1 MLFSTLESETLFV
14 VFFHKSN
21 EWKKATAIQVCES
34 KSYLV
39 IEQNAMEKYNRD
51 MTTVWHQY
59 DTYFSIE
66 CGKVKSYLE
75 NDENKYSRQTPNRT
89 VQQNQIK

>member
-1 MLFSTLESETLFV
+1 
-14 VFFHKSN
+14 
-21 EWKKATAIQVCES
+21 
-34 KSYLV
+34 
-39 IEQNAMEKYNRD
+39 

-75 NDENKYSRQTPNRT
+75 NDENIVGKPQVGQFEKKKNNILYAPIVLSNSTT
-89 VQQNQIK
+89 I

>member
-1 MLFSTLESETLFV
+1 
-14 VFFHKSN
+14 
-21 EWKKATAIQVCES
+21 
-34 KSYLV
+34 
-39 IEQNAMEKYNRD
+39 MEKYNRD

-75 NDENKYSRQTPNRT
+75 NDENIVGKPQIGQFEKKNKIGYCMHQLSYLILQPYSIIWHRQSHTT
-89 VQQNQIK
+89 F

>member
-1 MLFSTLESETLFV
+1 
-14 VFFHKSN
+14 
-21 EWKKATAIQVCES
+21 
-34 KSYLV
+34 
-39 IEQNAMEKYNRD
+39 

-75 NDENKYSRQTPNRT
+75 NDENIVGKPQVGQFEKKNKNKWDRILYAPIVLSNSTT
-89 VQQNQIK
+89 I

>member
-1 MLFSTLESETLFV
+1 
-14 VFFHKSN
+14 
-21 EWKKATAIQVCES
+21 
-34 KSYLV
+34 
-39 IEQNAMEKYNRD
+39 MEKYNRD

-75 NDENKYSRQTPNRT
+75 NVENIVGKP
-89 VQQNQIK
+89 QIGQFEKNNNNK